1 MSVVLEA
8 KGVSKS
14 FGHNGHT
21 AEILDDINLSLE
33 EGEFVAIVGFS
44 GTGKTT
50 LINLLGGLEL
60 PTAGT
65 ITCKGAPV
73 TGPGPE
79 RGIIFQNY
87 SLMPWLTVRGNIAV
101 AVHETCKHLSI
112 NERRKV
118 VEHYVEMVNLSPAID
133 RRPGELSGGMRQR
146 VSVARALSMN
156 PEILLMDEPLSA
168 LDALTRAVLQDQILE
183 IWRKEKKTIVLI
195 TNDVDEGILMADRI
209 IPLNIGPKATL
220 GPSFPVEIKRPRD
233 RKTMNHDPHFKRIR
247 NDVNHYLN
255 EQRRKHKELVD
266 MDAKPATVLP
276 DIQPAHMKKE
286 YAWR

>member
-1 MSVVLEA
+1 MSTILEV
-8 KGVSKS
+8 KNVTKN

-21 AEILDDINLSLE
+21 SEILDDINLRIE

-60 PTAGT
+60 PTSGT
-65 ITCKGAPV
+65 VTCKGKPV
-73 TGPGPE
+73 TEPSPE

-87 SLMPWLTVRGNIAV
+87 SLMPWLTVRGNVSV
-101 AVHETCKHLSI
+101 AVHETRKDLPVAA
-112 NERRKV
+112 RKKV
-118 VEHYVEMVNLSPAID
+118 VEHYVDMVNLSHAID
-133 RRPGELSGGMRQR
+133 KHPGELSGGMRQR

-183 IWRKEKKTIVLI
+183 IWRKEKKSIVLI

-209 IPLNIGPKATL
+209 IPLNMGPKATL
-220 GPSFPVEIKRPRD
+220 GPSFPVDIERPRN

-247 NDVNHYLN
+247 NEVNHYLN
-255 EQRRKHKELVD
+255 EQRRKHKATSAA
-266 MDAKPATVLP
+266 DAKPLTELP
-276 DIQPAHMKKE
+276 DIKPAH
-286 YAWR
+286 ALGAA

>member
-1 MSVVLEA
+1 MSKVLEVKNVVKNFA
-8 KGVSKS
+8 
-14 FGHNGHT
+14 HNGQT
-21 AEILDDINLSLE
+21 SEILDDINLSVE

-60 PTAGT
+60 PTSGT
-65 ITCKGAPV
+65 VTCKGKPV
-73 TGPGPE
+73 TEPSPE

-87 SLMPWLTVRGNIAV
+87 SLMPWLTVRGNVSV
-101 AVHETCKHLSI
+101 AVHETRKDLPVA
-112 NERRKV
+112 ERKKI
-118 VEHYVEMVNLSPAID
+118 VEHYVEMVNLTHAID
-133 RRPGELSGGMRQR
+133 KRPGELSGGMRQR

-183 IWRKEKKTIVLI
+183 IWRREKKSIVLI

-209 IPLNIGPKATL
+209 IPLNIGPKASL
-220 GPSFPVEIKRPRD
+220 GPSFEVDIARPRN

-247 NDVNHYLN
+247 NEVNHYLN
-255 EQRRKHKELVD
+255 EQSRKHKASSNLN
-266 MDAKPATVLP
+266 AQPATVLP
-276 DIQPAHMKKE
+276 DIEPSHMKKIF
-286 YAWR
+286 A

>member
-1 MSVVLEA
+1 MSTVLEA
-8 KGVSKS
+8 KNVTKNFSV
-14 FGHNGHT
+14 NGHT
-21 AEILDDINLSLE
+21 AEILHNINLTLY

-60 PTAGT
+60 PTSGT
-65 ITCKGAPV
+65 VTCKGKPV
-73 TGPGPE
+73 TEPSPE

-87 SLMPWLTVRGNIAV
+87 SLMPWLTVRGNVSV
-101 AVHETCKHLSI
+101 AVHETRKDLSVA
-112 NERRKV
+112 ERKEC
-118 VEHYVEMVNLSPAID
+118 VEYYVEMVNLSHAID
-133 RRPGELSGGMRQR
+133 KRPGELSGGMRQR

-220 GPSFPVEIKRPRD
+220 GPSFEVDIARPRN

-247 NDVNHYLN
+247 NEVNHYLN
-255 EQRRKHKELVD
+255 EQSRKHKASSAI
-266 MDAKPATVLP
+266 DAKPATVLP
-276 DIQPAHMKKE
+276 DIEPAHMKKE
-286 YAWR
+286 YR

>member
-1 MSVVLEA
+1 MSKVLDV
-8 KGVSKS
+8 KNVSKS
-14 FGHNGHT
+14 FTTNGQT
-21 AEILDDINLSLE
+21 AEILDDINLSLN

-50 LINLLGGLEL
+50 LINLLGGLEI
-60 PTAGT
+60 PTTGT
-65 ITCKGAPV
+65 VTCKGKPV
-73 TGPGPE
+73 TQPSPE

-87 SLMPWLTVRGNIAV
+87 SLMPWLTVRGNVSV
-101 AVHETCKHLSI
+101 AVHETRKDLPVA
-112 NERRKV
+112 ERKKV
-118 VEHYVEMVNLSPAID
+118 VEHYVEMVNLSHAID
-133 RRPGELSGGMRQR
+133 KRPGELSGGMRQR

-183 IWRKEKKTIVLI
+183 IWREEKKTIVLI

-220 GPSFPVEIKRPRD
+220 GPSFEVDIARPRN

-255 EQRRKHKELVD
+255 EQRRKHKESASI
-266 MDAKPATVLP
+266 DAIPATALP
-276 DIQPAHMKKE
+276 DIEPAHMKKE
-286 YAWR
+286 FAWR

>member
-1 MSVVLEA
+1 MSAVLEVRN
-8 KGVSKS
+8 VSKS

-21 AEILDDINLSLE
+21 TEVLHDINLSLN

-50 LINLLGGLEL
+50 LINLLGGLET
-60 PTAGT
+60 PTTGT
-65 ITCKGAPV
+65 VTCNGKPV

-87 SLMPWLTVRGNIAV
+87 SLMPWLTVRGNVSV
-101 AVHETCKHLSI
+101 AVHETRKELPVS
-112 NERRKV
+112 ERRNV
-118 VEHYVEMVNLSPAID
+118 VEKYVDMVNLMPAID
-133 RRPGELSGGMRQR
+133 KRPGELSGGMRQR

-156 PEILLMDEPLSA
+156 PAILLMDEPLSA

-183 IWRKEKKTIVLI
+183 IWRREKKTIVLI
-195 TNDVDEGILMADRI
+195 TNDVDEGIMMADRI

-220 GPSFPVEIKRPRD
+220 GPAFPVDIDRPRN

-255 EQRRKHKELVD
+255 EQRRIHKETVD
-266 MDAKPATVLP
+266 ADAKPATKLP
-276 DIQPAHMKKE
+276 DIEPAHMKKE

>member
-1 MSVVLEA
+1 MSTVLEA
-8 KGVSKS
+8 KNVVKN
-14 FGHNGHT
+14 FDHNGQT
-21 AEILDDINLSLE
+21 SEILDDINLSLE

-60 PTAGT
+60 PTSGT
-65 ITCKGAPV
+65 VTCKGKPV
-73 TGPGPE
+73 TEPSPE

-87 SLMPWLTVRGNIAV
+87 SLMPWLTVRGNVSV
-101 AVHETCKHLSI
+101 AVHETRKDLSI
-112 NERRKV
+112 SERKAC
-118 VEHYVEMVNLSPAID
+118 VEHYVDMVNLSHAID
-133 RRPGELSGGMRQR
+133 KRPGELSGGMRQR

-220 GPSFPVEIKRPRD
+220 GPEFIVDIDRPRN

-247 NDVNHYLN
+247 NEVNHYLN
-255 EQRRKHKELVD
+255 EQRRKHKESA
-266 MDAKPATVLP
+266 DADATPATVLP
-276 DIQPAHMKKE
+276 DIAPAT
-286 YAWR
+286 

>member
-1 MSVVLEA
+1 MATVLEA
-8 KGVSKS
+8 KNVVKN

-21 AEILDDINLSLE
+21 SEILDDINLSLE

-60 PTAGT
+60 PTSGT
-65 ITCKGAPV
+65 VTCKGQPV
-73 TGPGPE
+73 TDPSPE

-87 SLMPWLTVRGNIAV
+87 SLMPWLTVRGNVSV
-101 AVHETCKHLSI
+101 AVHETRKDLSVK
-112 NERRKV
+112 ERKEA
-118 VEHYVEMVNLSPAID
+118 VEYYVDMVNLSHAID
-133 RRPGELSGGMRQR
+133 KRPGELSGGMRQR

-220 GPSFPVEIKRPRD
+220 GPEFIVDIQRPRD

-247 NDVNHYLN
+247 NEVNHYLN
-255 EQRRKHKELVD
+255 EQRRIHKETAD
-266 MDAKPATVLP
+266 ADAKPATVLP
-276 DIQPAHMKKE
+276 DIQPAYTKKDW
-286 YAWR
+286 AWR

>member
-1 MSVVLEA
+1 MSAVLEIE
-8 KGVSKS
+8 KVSKS

-21 AEILDDINLSLE
+21 SEILHDINLSVDK
-33 EGEFVAIVGFS
+33 GEFVAIVGFS

-50 LINLLGGLEL
+50 LINLLGGLET
-60 PTAGT
+60 PTSGSV
-65 ITCKGAPV
+65 TCNGKPV

-87 SLMPWLTVRGNIAV
+87 SLMPWLTVRGNVSV
-101 AVHETCKHLSI
+101 AVHETRKDLSVAD
-112 NERRKV
+112 RKKE
-118 VEHYVEMVNLSPAID
+118 VEKYVDMVNLLPAID
-133 RRPGELSGGMRQR
+133 KRPGELSGGMRQR

-183 IWRKEKKTIVLI
+183 IWRREKKTIVLI

-220 GPSFPVEIKRPRD
+220 GPSFPVDIERPRN

-247 NDVNHYLN
+247 NDVNLYLN
-255 EQRRKHKELVD
+255 EQRRVHKETASI
-266 MDAKPATVLP
+266 DAKPATVLP
-276 DIQPAHMKKE
+276 DIEPAHMKKE